1 MYTGTAP
8 DSDPDA
14 PEEEDPTIIRR
25 VRVRGQWRG
34 QKIYRPPIVADYN
47 RYMSGVDLC
56 DQMTAVNKGK
66 KQQRWYMRV
75 FIKFLLLAIYN
86 AYIFEGYEIPHNGKG
101 KRKRDLLKFKQDLYV
116 QLVGTTP
123 TRNKAAKRQRQNMPP
138 KDRLENVGSHF
149 PLEESPPQRPNCI
162 TRSSNLGQNSQDID
176 GLSETAASQ
185 PDQALIS
192 LELDAPRQNTNTNS
206 KGKRKPSDGLQ
217 QKSIKVKVAKRSPEN
232 QRKVIVWSPDRI
244 ELLLAYLKEYK
255 STCEF
260 NGRDFEQDLAAMYT
274 EIRKCL
280 AKDYQ
285 EEFGPQVTTEPRM
298 PIKDMDSSEYQA
310 FKKTLHKEQELIKK
324 GYDRVKE
331 KI

>member
-34 QKIYRPPIVADYN
+34 QKIYRPPIVADYKW
-47 RYMSGVDLC
+47 YMSGVDLC

-86 AYIFEGYEIPHNGKG
+86 AYILEGYEIPHNGKG
-101 KRKRDLLKFKQDLYV
+101 KRKRDLLKFKQDLCV

-149 PLEESPPQRPNCI
+149 PLEGEGN
-162 TRSSNLGQNSQDID
+162 D
-176 GLSETAASQ
+176 
-185 PDQALIS
+185 
-192 LELDAPRQNTNTNS
+192 
-206 KGKRKPSDGLQ
+206 
-217 QKSIKVKVAKRSPEN
+217 
-232 QRKVIVWSPDRI
+232 
-244 ELLLAYLKEYK
+244 
-255 STCEF
+255 
-260 NGRDFEQDLAAMYT
+260 
-274 EIRKCL
+274 
-280 AKDYQ
+280 
-285 EEFGPQVTTEPRM
+285 
-298 PIKDMDSSEYQA
+298 
-310 FKKTLHKEQELIKK
+310 H
-324 GYDRVKE
+324 
-331 KI
+331 